1 MTYYDWPL
9 IFKGSMTLLDFVGIE
24 RLLSDSDIDLNV
36 DHMEITTGGDIYIEA
51 EAGEKVDV
59 FSVVRDIDGVSVDE
73 ETLNEWLADECL
85 EVG

>member
-36 DHMEITTGGDIYIEA
+36 DYMEITTGGDIYIEA
-51 EAGEKVDV
+51 EAGEQVDV

>member
-9 IFKGSMTLLDFVGIE
+9 IFKGSMTISDFVGIE

-36 DHMEITTGGDIYIEA
+36 DYMEITTGGDIYIEA
-51 EAGEKVDV
+51 EAGEQVDV
-59 FSVVRDIDGVSVDE
+59 FSVVSNIDGVSVDE